1 MSIYTVIIIFFFSS
15 RRRHMRLQGDW
26 SSDVCSSD
34 LGAVHGAF
42 YPIYLTER
50 VGLDEKWIGQVSNLA
65 VVIEIF
71 FVFGCGAL
79 VARLGMKRLLLVA
92 MAATAV
98 RLGFIAGTTNAWV
111 VVGTQ
116 VFHGLFLITTG
127 VLPQMVL
134 DDAAEDRFRHSMQ
147 GVFVMVGGA
156 GRVAANL
163 VAGPIAAWSL
173 GGLYGIAALVCA
185 VSAGLILVA
194 FREPGT
200 DRQAAAKQQDGT
212 PAGACVAP
220 ARLVPVPPEAS

>member
-79 VARLGMKRLLLVA
+79 VARLGMKRLLLVRSEERR
-92 MAATAV
+92 V
-98 RLGFIAGTTNAWV
+98 GEGRGPRREV
-111 VVGTQ
+111 V
-116 VFHGLFLITTG
+116 
-127 VLPQMVL
+127 
-134 DDAAEDRFRHSMQ
+134 
-147 GVFVMVGGA
+147 
-156 GRVAANL
+156 
-163 VAGPIAAWSL
+163 
-173 GGLYGIAALVCA
+173 LYKRA
-185 VSAGLILVA
+185 
-194 FREPGT
+194 R
-200 DRQAAAKQQDGT
+200 AAA
-212 PAGACVAP
+212 
-220 ARLVPVPPEAS
+220 